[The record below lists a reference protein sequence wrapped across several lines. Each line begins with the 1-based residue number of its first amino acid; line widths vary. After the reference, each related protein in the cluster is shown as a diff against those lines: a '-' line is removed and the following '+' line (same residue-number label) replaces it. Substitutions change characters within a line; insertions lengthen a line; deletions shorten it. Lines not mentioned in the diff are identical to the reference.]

1 MAFNKNHIDANNQKP
16 MAKGPMLEIM
26 DTTLRDG
33 EQTSGVSFT
42 SSEKL
47 TIAQLLLDELQVDRL
62 EIASARV
69 SDGEFEAA
77 KKILSWANKKGH
89 LHKIEILGFVDNGV
103 SIEWIKKAGGKVLN
117 LLCKGSKKHCEKQL
131 RKSLVEHLSD
141 IQKEV
146 ERANQEHIEVNVY
159 LEDWSNGMIE
169 SPDYVYELT
178 EGISQLEVKRIML
191 PDTLGILNHEQT
203 AAFCSAMIQRFPTIH
218 FDFHAHNDYDLSVAN
233 VFEAT
238 KAGVSGIHSTL
249 NGLGERAGNVPLSS
263 VLGILEDHLKVETNL
278 DGSKLFKVS
287 KLVESFSGV
296 RIPQNKPLV
305 GEFVFTQT
313 SGIHAD
319 GDTKDSL
326 YQTLLSPDRFGR
338 SYTYALGKLSGKSNI
353 HKNLEELGIEL
364 AKDELKKVT
373 ERIIELG
380 DKKEILTKEDL
391 PFIINDVLGN
401 EVAESRVEILNY
413 SLSVAKGLKS
423 SATVSVAIDG
433 IINEQTA
440 AGDGQYDAF
449 MNALTMTYKRLGR
462 SFPKLVDYE
471 VHIPPGGNTDA
482 LVITTITWEQ
492 QEQKFK
498 TKGLDSDQTVAA
510 IKATTKMLNILE
522 TKETVHGV

>member
-1 MAFNKNHIDANNQKP
+1 MSFEKNDIA
-16 MAKGPMLEIM
+16 AKSQRLEIM

-47 TIAQLLLDELQVDRL
+47 TIAKLLLDELQVDRL

-69 SDGEFEAA
+69 SDGEFAAA
-77 KKILSWANKKGH
+77 KKITDWANKRGH

-103 SIEWIKKAGGKVLN
+103 SIEWIKKAGGKVVN
-117 LLCKGSKKHCEKQL
+117 LLCKGSEKHCEKQL
-131 RKSLVEHLSD
+131 KKSLSEHLSD
-141 IQKEV
+141 IKKEIV
-146 ERANQEHIEVNVY
+146 RANEEHIEVNVY

-169 SPDYVYELT
+169 SPEYVYELI
-178 EGISQLEVKRIML
+178 EGINQIGVKRIML

-203 AAFCSAMIQRFPTIH
+203 SRFCLDIIKRFPEAH

-233 VFEAT
+233 VFEAV
-238 KAGVSGIHSTL
+238 KAGVKGIHSTL

-287 KLVESFSGV
+287 KMVESFSGV

-353 HKNLEELGIEL
+353 HKNLEELGIDISKE
-364 AKDELKKVT
+364 ELKRVT

-401 EVAESRVEILNY
+401 SAAESKVEILNY

-449 MNALTMTYKRLGR
+449 MNALTLIYKRLGR
-462 SFPKLVDYE
+462 SYPKLMDYE

-482 LVITTITWEQ
+482 LVITTITWEHD
-492 QEQKFK
+492 ELKFK
-498 TKGLDSDQTVAA
+498 TNGLDSDQTVAA

-522 TKETVHGV
+522 TKEIVHGI

>member
-1 MAFNKNHIDANNQKP
+1 MK
-16 MAKGPMLEIM
+16 LEIL

-47 TIAQLLLDELQVDRL
+47 TIAQLLFDELQVDRL

-69 SDGEFEAA
+69 SEGEYHAA
-77 KKILSWANKKGH
+77 QKIVEWANKKGH
-89 LHKIEILGFVDNGV
+89 LHKIEILGFVDHGV
-103 SIEWIKKAGGKVLN
+103 SIKWIQKAGGKVLN

-131 RKSLVEHLSD
+131 RKTLAEHLSD
-141 IQKEV
+141 IKSTV
-146 ERANQEHIEVNVY
+146 EIANRQHIEVNIY

-169 SPDYVYELT
+169 SPEYVYQLI
-178 EGISQLEVKRIML
+178 EGLNQLDVKRIML

-203 AAFCSAMIQRFPTIH
+203 SAYCADMINRFPTTH

-233 VFEAT
+233 VFEAI
-238 KAGVSGIHSTL
+238 KAGVRGIHSTL

-263 VLGILEDHLKVETNL
+263 VLGILEDPLQIKTNL
-278 DGSKLFKVS
+278 DGSKLYKVS
-287 KLVESFSGV
+287 KIVESFSGV
-296 RIPQNKPLV
+296 RIPQNNPLI

-364 AKDELKKVT
+364 SKDELKKVT

-380 DKKEILTKEDL
+380 DKKEVLTKEDL

-401 EVAESRVEILNY
+401 SVSEPSVEILNY

-440 AGDGQYDAF
+440 SGDGQYDAF
-449 MNALTMTYKRLGR
+449 MNALTYIYKRLGR
-462 SFPKLVDYE
+462 SFPKLSDYE

-482 LVITTITWEQ
+482 LVITTITWQTEA
-492 QEQKFK
+492 ERFK
-498 TKGLDSDQTVAA
+498 TKGLDSDQTIAA

-522 TKETVHGV
+522 TKETVHGI